1 MPRMGQIGNLRRRQR
16 RVRHRRGRQLM
27 PLTVLPRLF
36 DSNGGCEDFL
46 IEGRHGSP
54 PVGPD
59 GVDRAIYGG
68 DALVVA
74 VLVTKVGAAA
84 CFVGGSCGDLDVL
97 GEAEAAIGGARVE
110 DVPAQ
115 VTGVFWS

>member
-1 MPRMGQIGNLRRRQR
+1 MPRIGQIGNLLRRQR
-16 RVRHRRGRQLM
+16 LVRHRRGRQLM

-59 GVDRAIYGG
+59 GADRAIYGG
-68 DALVVA
+68 DALVAA
-74 VLVTKVGAAA
+74 VLVSNVGAAA
-84 CFVGGSCGDLDVL
+84 CFVAASAGDLGVL
-97 GEAEAAIGGARVE
+97 REA
-110 DVPAQ
+110 
-115 VTGVFWS
+115 

>member
-1 MPRMGQIGNLRRRQR
+1 MPGIGQMGNVRRRQR
-16 RVRHRRGRQLM
+16 LVRHRRGRQLM

-74 VLVTKVGAAA
+74 GLLTKVRAAE
-84 CFVGGSCGDLDVL
+84 CFVRGSGGDPDLLVDR
-97 GEAEAAIGGARVE
+97 EAAI
-110 DVPAQ
+110 
-115 VTGVFWS
+115 